1 MSDSEKDT
9 FSRALALLAIVI
21 AVASLT
27 YTIWSDQKSEIEDL
41 IIYTSRVHG
50 DYETEIISF
59 PAIQDLPAVLPVY
72 YECTLVNNGKM
83 PISIVNYDLQQIA
96 EGYPITYYSYMD
108 GGLFDSSGKQ
118 LQLPLD
124 IDSKKSYRFFVKV
137 GVAVHPKAYE
147 LISKNFTSQKNISIK
162 ELTSYL
168 ARNRVDFY
176 GNTIDPFIDQ
186 GNLLGFAVSMEN
198 RREQIFF
205 INFKTSQG
213 NYFGDTVFWYKEVQF

>member
-9 FSRALALLAIVI
+9 FSRVLALLAIVI

-41 IIYTSRVHG
+41 IIYTARVHD
-50 DYETEIISF
+50 DYETEII
-59 PAIQDLPAVLPVY
+59 PLPLQDLPAVLPVY
-72 YECTLVNNGKM
+72 YECILVNNGKM
-83 PISIVNYDLQQIA
+83 SISIVDYDLQQIT
-96 EGYPITYYSYMD
+96 EDYPIKYSYMD

-147 LISKNFTSQKNISIK
+147 LISKNFTSQKKIPIK
-162 ELTSYL
+162 ELTYHL

-176 GNTIDPFIDQ
+176 GNTVDPYIDDQ
-186 GNLLGFAVSMEN
+186 GNLLGFNVPMKN
-198 RREQIFF
+198 RMEQIFS

-213 NYFGDTVFWYKEVQF
+213 NYFSDTVFWYKMLQF